1 MTAVCYPSCFHGT
14 SFLTERA
21 RGSDRAAMDEP
32 VAAVFLG
39 LAKHDLHDFGS
50 LFSRT
55 EQLPLRRW

>member
-32 VAAVFLG
+32 VDDFAGADAEAGPEEEPLG
-39 LAKHDLHDFGS
+39 RSEKI
-50 LFSRT
+50 
-55 EQLPLRRW
+55 